1 MAGLTKRTGALEGTA
16 RLQEG
21 RPAAVGGSADWLPAG
36 LLPTL
41 VSFAAILVIWVI
53 AAAVAQD
60 ARLMPGPLLVME
72 RMAEGW
78 ASGDLPRHLLAT
90 LGRVAAAFLLA
101 MSIGTALGILMGR
114 SKLADQLGQPW
125 LLLFLNM
132 PALVV
137 IILAYIWIGLI
148 EAAAIFAVAINKI
161 PNVAV
166 TVREGA
172 KALDPDLAEMAR
184 VFRLDQGRVLRHVV
198 LPQLYPYI
206 AAAARSGLALV
217 WKIVLVVELLGR
229 STGIGFKLGLFFQ
242 FFDVASILAYALAFI
257 AIVQVIEW
265 GILQPLDR
273 AANRWRR

>member
-1 MAGLTKRTGALEGTA
+1 MAGVIRGPT
-16 RLQEG
+16 RLSEG
-21 RPAAVGGSADWLPAG
+21 RPAAATAATRVWLPPA
-36 LLPTL
+36 LLPTVL
-41 VSFAAILVIWVI
+41 SFAAILLLWVVAAGI
-53 AAAVAQD
+53 AQNP
-60 ARLMPGPLLVME
+60 RLMPGPGLVME
-72 RMAEGW
+72 RLAEGW
-78 ASGDLPRHLLAT
+78 ASGDLQHHLMAT
-90 LGRVAAAFLLA
+90 LARVAAAFLLA
-101 MSIGTALGILMGR
+101 MSIGTAIGILMGR
-114 SKLADQLGQPW
+114 SLLADRLGQLW

-137 IILAYIWIGLI
+137 IILAYIWIGLV

-172 KALDPDLAEMAR
+172 KALDPDLAQMAR
-184 VFRLDQGRVLRHVV
+184 VFRLGRGTVLRHVV

-229 STGIGFKLGLFFQ
+229 SSGIGFKLGLFFQ

-257 AIVQVIEW
+257 AIVQLIEW